1 MRYHC
6 LLRRWLPL
14 EHVCSRQPLA
24 TGVLGRL
31 LWRIYIVK
39 RGYIREPGW
48 RLFLS
53 RLPHVLQATS
63 PWVKKVGHCNTRGTV
78 RALFFP
84 AQIYCCIIV
93 YISNILWRLKV
104 KSFKTPTVKKK
115 LSSVL
120 FILTANEH
128 ILTEFW
134 LQIVEVAIT
143 SIGMSVQWLTTDY
156 VHYFTI

>member
-1 MRYHC
+1 MCCSFLIWTRSAWF
-6 LLRRWLPL
+6 LLVSQG
-14 EHVCSRQPLA
+14 E
-24 TGVLGRL
+24 

-39 RGYIREPGW
+39 RGYTREPER

-53 RLPHVLQATS
+53 RPHHVLQTTS
-63 PWVKKVGHCNTRGTV
+63 LCVKKVSHSNTRGTV

-84 AQIYCCIIV
+84 AQIYCCTIV

-143 SIGMSVQWLTTDY
+143 SVGMSVQWLTTDY